1 MGGFEGSPPPFES
14 QEYAVTL
21 DNVSKRYPEAEPGR
35 RALDDLSLGVRKG
48 RFCAVMGPPKS
59 GKTTLLHCMAGL
71 VRPSSGTVRWGH
83 AEADSIGVVRTD
95 DLPHPGASVR
105 DFVSARPEGPERSDR
120 EVRNACRLARLWPR
134 RRDVRELTP
143 VQLKKAT
150 LARALADSPRLL
162 LVDEPP
168 CTAGEEHSRVLGD
181 IVRRAVRTLEVT
193 AVMATDDPLAASRAD
208 SVVFLRDGRL
218 VDAVAKASVEEITA
232 CLQFLGER

>member
-1 MGGFEGSPPPFES
+1 M
-14 QEYAVTL
+14 
-21 DNVSKRYPEAEPGR
+21 SKRYPEADPDR
-35 RALDDLSLGVRKG
+35 CALDDLSLGVRKG

-59 GKTTLLHCMAGL
+59 GKTTLLQCMAGI
-71 VRPSSGTVRWGH
+71 VRPSSGTVRWGR

-95 DLPHPGASVR
+95 DLPDPGAGVR
-105 DFVSARPEGPERSDR
+105 DFVSARPGGSQRSDR
-120 EVRNACRLARLWPR
+120 EVRDACRLARLWPR
-134 RRDVRELTP
+134 RRDVRELTA

-162 LVDEPP
+162 LVDEP
-168 CTAGEEHSRVLGD
+168 AGPAAEGYSRVVGD

-218 VDAVAKASVEEITA
+218 VDAVAKASVEEITD
-232 CLQFLGER
+232 CLQFLDER